1 MSKPAANA
9 PAKTSGF
16 NAKDYVRVG
25 VNEDEINDIKLAF
38 DLFDTDGGQSID
50 PRGTHV
56 HYFRTEELD
65 GFAGY

>member
-9 PAKTSGF
+9 PVKTSGF

-50 PRGTHV
+50 PRGTNN
-56 HYFRTEELD
+56 HYFRVEKLD
-65 GFAGY
+65 GLVRY